1 MSVTEEKDSAVSI
14 VRLSDQDSGLPS
26 ASWLAGQLGA
36 RFRELLLLL
45 QRYVARHGH
54 RMLQANGTL
63 NDLFVSFREAGALL
77 SDETAFSASEAL
89 AEEIGWPSEE
99 LIERQLSECRIGLG
113 KTAAVET
120 EATAHGTLES
130 LRRRF
135 RLTGRQL
142 RLLVAAAAPSIS
154 VDLARLYS
162 FAWADFSQKVPTTG
176 FLAELVA
183 DTPEE
188 IPVLLNEFR
197 GSGALVLSRLIV
209 LSDSQAWGVPTP
221 LLHQSVRVPERI
233 VAHLLGQTE
242 PLATQLAD
250 TCVLSPPE
258 EAVPRDLLVVDP
270 SVLADLELAVDLAL
284 SDTSSAP
291 RPLLIGAPESGRRTT
306 LHTLL
311 AERGWGLLTV
321 DLLRLSREEHEI
333 ETLLRQACREALLR
347 RCLLLVRGELLVAN
361 REEMERWA
369 RHLTRVVNPYPGPL
383 AITVTRPEARLHG
396 FLSKLFEVVFPLPSS
411 AQQRT
416 LWARVLAE
424 NRCDIRADAPE
435 ILTQR
440 FNVTPGTIY
449 RTVAEARSRAMLLF
463 GTTER
468 TELRVVDLS
477 YAIRRKT
484 DHALGAIAEPFN
496 TTLTWDDVVLPE
508 KVFKVLHEIQGYAR
522 HRETVYD
529 DWGFRKKISYGRGL
543 SCLFSGPPGTGKT
556 MMSAVLAESLGRE
569 LYRVDL
575 SRIVS
580 KWVGE
585 TEKNLALAF
594 DEAERGQL
602 VLLFDEADSLFSK
615 RTSQKTSNDRFAN
628 MEITYLL
635 QRMEA
640 FDGMSILTTNKE
652 KSIDEAF
659 KRRLKFKVS
668 FPMPEPA
675 LRAQLWEKMLPPEA
689 SIADDIDYR
698 WLGEQFELAGGSIRN
713 ATLRAAFYA
722 PETDGIINH
731 DLLYQAALAEA
742 REMGMVV
749 RDEGM

>member
-1 MSVTEEKDSAVSI
+1 MPKWPE
-14 VRLSDQDSGLPS
+14 
-26 ASWLAGQLGA
+26 GQLGA
-36 RFRELLLLL
+36 RFQELLLLL

-77 SDETAFSASEAL
+77 ADDATLPASQAL
-89 AEEIGWPSEE
+89 AEHVGWPSEDGIADQLQICRA
-99 LIERQLSECRIGLG
+99 LIEKPSAPDAEEMSSLETIRQ
-113 KTAAVET
+113 
-120 EATAHGTLES
+120 
-130 LRRRF
+130 RF
-135 RLTGRQL
+135 RLTKAQV

-154 VDLARLYS
+154 VDMARLFS
-162 FAWADFSQKVPTTG
+162 FAWADFSQKVPTAG

-183 DTPEE
+183 DDPAETST
-188 IPVLLNEFR
+188 LLSEFR
-197 GSGALVLSRLIV
+197 GAGALVRNRLVI
-209 LSDSQAWGVPTP
+209 LSDSQTWGSPTP
-221 LLHQSVRVPERI
+221 LLHQTVRVPERI
-233 VAHLLGQTE
+233 VAHLLGQRE
-242 PLATQLAD
+242 PLNTALAD
-250 TCVLSPPE
+250 TCRLSPPRK
-258 EAVPRDLLVVDP
+258 AVPRERLMINA
-270 SVLADLELAVDLAL
+270 SALADLERSIDLAL
-284 SDTSSAP
+284 SSDVPSS
-291 RPLLIGAPESGRRTT
+291 RPLLIGAPETGRRTT

-321 DLLRLSREEHEI
+321 DLVRLSREEDRI
-333 ETLLRQACREALLR
+333 ETLLRQVCREALLR
-347 RCLLLVRGELLVAN
+347 RCLLLVRAEILVSS
-361 REEMERWA
+361 REELERWA
-369 RHLTRVVNPYPGPL
+369 RHLTRVIDPFPGPL
-383 AITVTRPEARLHG
+383 ALTIARPEARLHG
-396 FLSKLFEVVFPLPSS
+396 FLANLFEVVFPLPPA
-411 AQQRT
+411 AQQRS
-416 LWARVLAE
+416 LWARVLE
-424 NRCDIRADAPE
+424 EHRCDIREDAPE

-440 FNVTPGTIY
+440 FNVTPGTIH
-449 RTVAEARSRAMLLF
+449 RAVAEARSRAMLLF
-463 GTTER
+463 GTTDR
-468 TELRVVDLS
+468 TELKVADLS
-477 YAIRRKT
+477 HAIRRKT

-522 HRETVYD
+522 HREKVYD
-529 DWGFRKKISYGRGL
+529 DWGFRRKISYGRGL

-652 KSIDEAF
+652 KAIDEAF

-668 FPMPEPA
+668 FPMPESE

-689 SIADDIDYR
+689 NIADGIDFR
-698 WLGEQFELAGGSIRN
+698 WLGEQFELSGGNIRN

-722 PETDGIINH
+722 AEADGVITH

>member
-1 MSVTEEKDSAVSI
+1 MSPTEDKMATGPVVPAEKQELGVP
-14 VRLSDQDSGLPS
+14 QPKWPS
-26 ASWLAGQLGA
+26 GQLGV
-36 RFRELLLLL
+36 RFQELLLLL

-77 SDETAFSASEAL
+77 ADDATQPTSQAL
-89 AEEIGWPSEE
+89 AEHVGWPSEE
-99 LIERQLSECRIGLG
+99 GIAEHLRLCRAGLSEDKGG
-113 KTAAVET
+113 
-120 EATAHGTLES
+120 GNTLET
-130 LRRRF
+130 LRQRF
-135 RLTGRQL
+135 RLTEAQV

-162 FAWADFSQKVPTTG
+162 FAWADFSQKVPTAG

-183 DTPEE
+183 DDPADTPE
-188 IPVLLNEFR
+188 LLSEFR
-197 GSGALVLSRLIV
+197 GASALVRNRLVI
-209 LSDSQAWGVPTP
+209 LTDSQTWGNPTP
-221 LLHQSVRVPERI
+221 LLHRSIRVPERI
-233 VAHLLGQTE
+233 VAHLLGQPE
-242 PLATQLAD
+242 PLATALAD
-250 TCVLSPPE
+250 TCRVNHPE
-258 EAVPRDLLVVDP
+258 TAVPRERLVIDA
-270 SVLADLELAVDLAL
+270 SALTDLELALDLAL
-284 SDTSSAP
+284 SNESSTP
-291 RPLLIGAPESGRRTT
+291 RPLLIGAPETGRRTA

-321 DLLRLSREEHEI
+321 DLVRLNREEERI
-333 ETLLRQACREALLR
+333 ETILRQVCREALLR
-347 RCLLLVRGELLVAN
+347 RCLLLVRAEILTAS

-369 RHLTRVVNPYPGPL
+369 RHLTRVVDPFPGPL
-383 AITVTRPEARLHG
+383 ALTITRPEARLHG
-396 FLSKLFEVVFPLPSS
+396 FLSNLFEVVFPLPPS
-411 AQQRT
+411 AQQRS
-416 LWARVLAE
+416 LWAQVLE
-424 NRCDIRADAPE
+424 EHRCDIREDAPE

-440 FNVTPGTIY
+440 FNVTPGAIH
-449 RTVAEARSRAMLLF
+449 RSVAEARSRAMLLF

-468 TELRVVDLS
+468 TQLKVADLS

-484 DHALGAIAEPFN
+484 DHALGAIAEPFS
-496 TTLTWDDVVLPE
+496 TSLTWDDVVLPE

-522 HRETVYD
+522 HREKVYD
-529 DWGFRKKISYGRGL
+529 DWGFRRKISYGRGL

-575 SRIVS
+575 SRIIS

-652 KSIDEAF
+652 KAIDEAF

-668 FPMPEPA
+668 FPMPESE

-689 SIADDIDYR
+689 TVADGIDYQ

-722 PETDGIINH
+722 AEGDGIINH

-749 RDEGM
+749 LDEI